1 MNYARSIAS
10 EKPVSS
16 TATSSPALWVRA
28 ARDLSAMDEA
38 EAAFLAGAALQSL
51 DGLIRDDPDWSG
63 IWRSRMALK
72 AASASSSLLGRP
84 EEEAALRDVVCLTRP
99 GSDPG
104 PAGRNLLAW
113 RKLAGYSGTLDKE
126 SLNGESLNSIAEFF
140 GLKSDRDFGE
150 IARHIRMLMQTG
162 KQGPFAAIEAGE
174 YVAKAFEGG
183 RALPV
188 PAELL
193 GFWLADLVLAI
204 RFKWPRP
211 VPLLVTQAQ
220 KSFFRAGANRRRLR
234 IGEEG
239 WRKAC
244 LIAHAQ
250 AALEA
255 YDSAADLARRAE
267 RLKTVAPKLR
277 AKGSARIVE
286 ALLQDDALLPSA
298 CVSAFP
304 GQAMTDRALR
314 RLFERLVS
322 LEAVRELTGR
332 STFRL
337 YGL

>member
-1 MNYARSIAS
+1 M
-10 EKPVSS
+10 PVSS
-16 TATSSPALWVRA
+16 AASSPAPWVRA
-28 ARDLSAMDEA
+28 PRDLTGMDEA
-38 EAAFLAGAALQSL
+38 EAAFLAGAALQAL
-51 DGLIRDDPDWSG
+51 DGLIRDEPDWSG

-84 EEEAALRDVVCLTRP
+84 EEEAALRDAVCLTRP

-104 PAGRNLLAW
+104 PVGRNLLAW
-113 RKLAGYSGTLDKE
+113 RRLARHSGTFDKE
-126 SLNGESLNSIAEFF
+126 LLNSIAEFF
-140 GLKSDRDFGE
+140 GLKTNQDLAD
-150 IARHIRMLMQTG
+150 IADHIRALMQAG
-162 KQGPFAAIEAGE
+162 KPAPFAAMEAAE
-174 YVAKAFEGG
+174 YAVKAFDDGK
-183 RALPV
+183 ALPIS
-188 PAELL
+188 AELL
-193 GFWLADLVLAI
+193 GFWVADLALADRL
-204 RFKWPRP
+204 KWPRP

-220 KSFFRAGANRRRLR
+220 KPFFRAGPNRRRLR

-239 WRKAC
+239 WRRAC
-244 LIAHAQ
+244 LIAYTQ

-255 YDSAADLARRAE
+255 YDIAADIARRAE
-267 RLKTVAPKLR
+267 RLKAVAPKLR

-298 CVSAFP
+298 CIDAFP

-332 STFRL
+332 TTFRL